1 MILATS
7 FTLSGTPTL
16 IANGTGGP
24 HELYLRCTAGTDVV
38 IGGSDADCLY
48 PVKTTDTEGTE
59 VCIETNGEEIWADGT
74 GTLIALEFGLSATP
88 DV

>member
-7 FTLSGTPTL
+7 FTLAGDPVL
-16 IANGTGGP
+16 IANGSGGP
-24 HELYLRCTAGTDVV
+24 HELLLRATAGADIV
-38 IGGSDADCLY
+38 IGGSDTDCLY

-59 VCIETNGEEIWADGT
+59 VCIETYGEEIWADGT

-88 DV
+88 SV